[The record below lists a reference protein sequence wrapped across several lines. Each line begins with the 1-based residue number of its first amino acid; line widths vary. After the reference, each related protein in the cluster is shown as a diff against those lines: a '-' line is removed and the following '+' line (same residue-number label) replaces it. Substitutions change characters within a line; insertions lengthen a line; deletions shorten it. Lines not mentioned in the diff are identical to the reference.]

1 MSKKFYYKITSEDGE
16 NLYVSVNAHAKADK
30 LCKFFGLDDCTAVEI
45 TKEEYGENDEDAE
58 DESE

>member
-1 MSKKFYYKITSEDGE
+1 MSEKFYYKITSKDGE

-45 TKEEYGENDEDAE
+45 TKEEYDENAE